1 MSDRRVARRGAVV
14 AGLLALSAA
23 TVPGCSD
30 EPPRTFPITPASPSR
45 HDALHDTL
53 VLDVRTTSFEAGDW
67 LEDLGDAPFFG
78 PAVLARRDQV
88 GALDA
93 EEEARLAA
101 SLARARALLAEDL
114 LTGDLQEKVM
124 ASLGFIEHVAA
135 SGDTSD
141 LAVLDDFIDRLGAM
155 MSLLGDY
162 ADGAADRSW
171 AVRTYG
177 PTAVTALVALVSAQ
191 YALEIPGPRASERK
205 EHALKLDGVIVDRAL
220 TELADT
226 VTSRTVRG
234 YARGPGDPSLD
245 LVPNVAMMMLKARLF
260 RLTGDETH
268 RLAARALY
276 GAIQPLKLSDA
287 PARYASPYAAAGLG
301 VGPHDVATL
310 SSQNYLALAL
320 LLLFEV
326 TGDARF
332 VDEADRVF
340 DALEEMRGPWCLAQ
354 VHGTGCARVACEP
367 GQACVGESC
376 TADRC
381 QEGLLHHVVN
391 GRLAV
396 PADGTFYCS
405 GCNWQTLYVIGYRRS
420 LGGGTF

>member
-1 MSDRRVARRGAVV
+1 MSERRAARHGAVA
-14 AGLLALSAA
+14 AGLLTLAGVAM
-23 TVPGCSD
+23 PGCGD
-30 EPPRTFPITPASPSR
+30 DPPTFPITAAPPSR
-45 HDALHDTL
+45 HDAFHDTL
-53 VLDVRTTSFEAGDW
+53 VLDVRSTSFAEGDW

-78 PAVLARRDQV
+78 PAVLARRKQAGV
-88 GALDA
+88 LVA
-93 EEEARLAA
+93 EEEGRLAL
-101 SLARARALLAEDL
+101 SLARSRALMAEDL

-141 LAVLDDFIDRLGAM
+141 LAVLDDFMDRLATM
-155 MSLLGDY
+155 VSLLGNYLDGV
-162 ADGAADRSW
+162 ADGSW
-171 AVRTYG
+171 AIRTYG

-191 YALEIPGPRASERK
+191 YALLIPGPRAAERK
-205 EHALKLDGVIVDRAL
+205 EHALELDRVIVGAAL
-220 TELADT
+220 TDLADA
-226 VTSRTVRG
+226 VTSRSVRG
-234 YARGPGDPSLD
+234 YARGPGDALLD
-245 LVPNVAMMMLKARLF
+245 LYPNVAMMMLKARLF

-276 GAIQPLKLSDA
+276 GAIQPLKLSDS

-320 LLLFEV
+320 LLLFEI

-340 DALEEMRGPWCLAQ
+340 DALEGMRGPWCLAQ
-354 VHGTGCARVACEP
+354 VHEASCASSPCSA
-367 GQACVGESC
+367 GQACVGEAC
-376 TADRC
+376 TPDHC

-420 LGGGTF
+420 LGGASF